1 MNDGKFCVSVC
12 AGTAAEMIE
21 KIRLAEE
28 FADLVEVR
36 FDCLDADELAV
47 FRSQYSNLEFEKPI
61 LATFRSPEQGGNG
74 TVTWDKR
81 MAFWDA
87 EGGRFWAIDLEE
99 DISGSVSVDGTR
111 ITSHHD
117 FAGVPDDLDEIFV
130 RLASTRCDIVK
141 IAITADDITDT
152 IGIWKL
158 IERSHITRKKLI
170 PIAMGDAGKWTRIL
184 GLAHGAFLTYA
195 SLEVGGE
202 TAPGQVNARELTDLY
217 RVKQLDRE
225 TRVFGIL
232 GDPVSQ
238 SLSTFMHNPA
248 FASEGFNGVF
258 IPFLVKDIDDFMRR
272 MVRPETREVELNF
285 GGFSVTMPHK
295 QSIMK
300 HLDAIDPTA
309 AKIGAVNTVKV
320 GDDGKL
326 TGYNTD
332 AHGFITPLKANFR
345 DLKGARVA
353 VFGAGGAARA
363 CVYALKQEGAEVELF
378 VRNVGKARAFA
389 AEFDVPVST
398 ISDFK
403 SKTYRQEAEGSRTET
418 KNCHFDIIVDTTP
431 TGMSGTAENESLLTS
446 DELKG
451 VKFVY
456 DLVTKPYDT
465 PIVSEARKVGIPT
478 IGGLEMLV
486 AQGAKQFEIWTGR
499 SAPADQMKA
508 SVLARFAELNK

>member
-1 MNDGKFCVSVC
+1 MNNGKICVSVC
-12 AGTAAEMIE
+12 ARNAAEMIE
-21 KIRLAEE
+21 KMRTAAES
-28 FADLVEVR
+28 ADVVEVR
-36 FDCLDADELAV
+36 FDCLDPAEMQV
-47 FRSQYSNLEFEKPI
+47 FRSQITDMRFETPI

-74 TVTWDKR
+74 SASLQER
-81 MAFWDA
+81 IAFWNT
-87 EGGRFWAIDLEE
+87 EVGRHWAVDLEE
-99 DISGSVSVDGTR
+99 DIVREISGGEIR
-111 ITSHHD
+111 ISSHHD
-117 FAGVPDDLDEIFV
+117 FSGVPDDLDEIFD
-130 RLASTRCDIVK
+130 RLVSSGSDVVK
-141 IAITADDITDT
+141 IAVTAANITDT

-158 IERSHITRKKLI
+158 IERAQVAGKQMI

-195 SLEVGGE
+195 SLESGGE
-202 TAPGQVNARELTDLY
+202 TAPGQVNARAIRDLY

-225 TRVFGIL
+225 TKVHGIL

-248 FASEGFNGVF
+248 FASAGFNGVF
-258 IPFLVKDIDDFMRR
+258 IPFLVKNIDEFMIR

-320 GDDGKL
+320 SDDGKL

-332 AHGFITPLKANFR
+332 AHGFITPLKAKYG
-345 DLKGARVA
+345 DLNRVRAA
-353 VFGAGGAARA
+353 VYGAGGAARA
-363 CVYALKQEGAEVELF
+363 VVYSLQQEGAVVEMF
-378 VRNVGKARAFA
+378 VRDVEKSRSFEEEFGVTVFQISNLRSEIEENRA
-389 AEFDVPVST
+389 
-398 ISDFK
+398 
-403 SKTYRQEAEGSRTET
+403 GSHDLVV
-418 KNCHFDIIVDTTP
+418 NATP
-431 TGMSGTAENESLLTS
+431 LGMSGPNEDKYLLTA

-465 PIVSEARKVGIPT
+465 PTVLEAKKAGIPA
-478 IGGLEMLV
+478 IGGMEMLV
-486 AQGAKQFEIWTGR
+486 SQGAKQFEIWTGKP
-499 SAPADQMKA
+499 APVEQMKA